1 MRRIVIAL
9 ALPLVLAG
17 CSSTLNEQRG
27 PYRPPGLAGAD
38 ESITGK
44 QLYLRDCAWCHG
56 DRGEGT
62 DQGPDVVTDTN
73 GPAMND
79 FMLSTGRMPIEH
91 PRAKAVR
98 RTPVYTQEQIDAVV
112 EYMRT
117 LDAPGPEI
125 PDVEL
130 EGELAHGLTLYQE
143 NCAACH
149 STTGIGGALTS
160 GREPDAE
167 GVLANRTSLVA
178 PSLHESTAVQIAEAT
193 RVGPGTMPVFAEET
207 IPDDDLSAITRY
219 VLYLQD
225 PADPGGAPVGR
236 VGPVIEGG
244 IGWILGLGVLV
255 IFIRWIGTKRGEP

>member
-1 MRRIVIAL
+1 MKRSML
-9 ALPLVLAG
+9 ALFLLLLATG
-17 CSSTLNEQRG
+17 CSSTFEEDR
-27 PYRPPGLAGAD
+27 PYRPPGLARVD
-38 ESITGK
+38 EAVTGK

-62 DQGPDVVTDTN
+62 ERGPNVVTDTN

-98 RTPVYTQEQIDAVV
+98 RTPVYSQEQIDAIVD
-112 EYMRT
+112 YMRAFE
-117 LDAPGPEI
+117 APGPEI
-125 PDVEL
+125 PTLEL
-130 EGELAHGLTLYQE
+130 EGELAEGLMLYQE

-149 STTGIGGALTS
+149 STTAIGGALTP
-160 GREPDAE
+160 GREPNAE

-178 PSLHESTAVQIAEAT
+178 PSLHGSTAVQIAEAT
-193 RVGPGTMPVFAEET
+193 RVGPGTMPVFSEQT
-207 IPDDDLSAITRY
+207 IPDDELSAITRY

-225 PADPGGAPVGR
+225 PADPGGAPAGR

-244 IGWILGLGVLV
+244 IGWILGVGVLV
-255 IFIRWIGTKRGEP
+255 IFIRWIGTKRGDP

>member
-1 MRRIVIAL
+1 MRRLLL
-9 ALPLVLAG
+9 ALFVPLIVTG
-17 CSSTLNEQRG
+17 CSTTFEEDR

-38 ESITGK
+38 EAVTGK

-62 DQGPDVVTDTN
+62 ETGPDVITDTN

-91 PRAKAVR
+91 PKAKAVN
-98 RTPVYTQEQIDAVV
+98 RTPAYSQDQIDSIVDH
-112 EYMRT
+112 MRT
-117 LDAPGPEI
+117 FDAPGPEI
-125 PDVEL
+125 PVVEL
-130 EGELAHGLTLYQE
+130 EGDLAHGLTLYQE

-149 STTGIGGALTS
+149 STTAIGGALTP

-167 GVLANRTSLVA
+167 GQLATRTSLVA
-178 PSLHESTAVQIAEAT
+178 PSLHGSTAVQIAEAT
-193 RVGPGTMPVFAEET
+193 RVGPGTMPVFSEET
-207 IPDDDLSAITRY
+207 MPNDELSAIARY

-225 PADPGGAPVGR
+225 PADPGGAPAGR

-244 IGWILGLGVLV
+244 IGWILGVGLLV

>member
-1 MRRIVIAL
+1 MRRVGAAFVL
-9 ALPLVLAG
+9 ALVVGA
-17 CSSTLNEQRG
+17 CSSGYDQDRG
-27 PYRPPGLAGAD
+27 PYRPPGIARVEEAR
-38 ESITGK
+38 TGE

-62 DQGPDVVTDTN
+62 ERGPDVTTGTN

-79 FMLSTGRMPIEH
+79 FMLSSGRMPIEH
-91 PRAKAVR
+91 PRAKSLR
-98 RTPVYTQEQIDAVV
+98 RTPVYTTDQTDAIV

-117 LDAPGPEI
+117 FDAPGPEI

-130 EGELAHGLTLYQE
+130 EGELAEGLTLYQE

-149 STTGIGGALTS
+149 STTGIGGALTP
-160 GREPDAE
+160 GREPHIE
-167 GVLANRTSLVA
+167 GELASRTSLVA
-178 PSLHESTAVQIAEAT
+178 PSLHESSAIQIAEAT

-207 IPDDDLSAITRY
+207 IDDEQLSAITRY
-219 VLYLQD
+219 IVYLQD

-244 IGWILGLGVLV
+244 IGWILGVGILV
-255 IFIRWIGTKRGEP
+255 IFIRWIGTKRGEL